1 MSNMCKIKRSISY
14 LTFLR
19 QTFDEIVLVTFA
31 DIVFVIFCGML
42 FVKFLNTLS
51 VAFIMSSYT
60 LTKV

>member
-1 MSNMCKIKRSISY
+1 MCKIKQSISY

-19 QTFDEIVLVTFA
+19 QTFVEIVLVTFA
-31 DIVFVIFCGML
+31 DIVFVISYGML
-42 FVKFLNTLS
+42 FVKLLNTLS